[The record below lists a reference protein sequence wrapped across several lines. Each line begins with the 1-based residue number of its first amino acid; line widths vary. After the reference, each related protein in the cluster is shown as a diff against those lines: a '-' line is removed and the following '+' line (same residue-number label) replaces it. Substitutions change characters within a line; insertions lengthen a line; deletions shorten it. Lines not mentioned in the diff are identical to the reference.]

1 MNDAVAVRW
10 LTPTAQRGQPLWL
23 AAALLGR
30 RLALRLAEGAAPGM
44 PAALARELAFL
55 HDHAERA
62 QALALETDGA
72 AALPLPPLDTLCDTL
87 ELDDDARTLLLLAA
101 MPELHEGFGA
111 SFGAVHPR
119 AETRPTWGLFGRLV
133 SDDLRREAAQAL
145 LNDHPLFTLGLVRM
159 VGEVPLPERSLQ
171 LAPGLLG
178 ALQGQPRWPEALA
191 PLPGDPASLA
201 ADDWIGSDGVRQ
213 ALQLLAGDAP
223 ALVTLRGTPGPVLRM
238 RAQQLAAALDA
249 PVFELTAAA
258 DATPHGAAAPARE
271 AVLQV
276 LQQCLLLRTHAVW
289 LLGAAPPPALVSL
302 LLDWPAPL
310 VLAGAVPPA
319 LAASTRACCTLA
331 AVPLSRMAAA
341 RLWREILPELA
352 PHGALLA
359 ARYAVA
365 PQTLAQLR
373 QDLSPWLAQGLTP
386 PLTRCLAALKART
399 TRHDDGVARRIV
411 PSATWADLVLPA
423 PRLQALRGAVQRMQH
438 QQQVLDDWGFGRR
451 AVGTRGLRML
461 FSGLPGTG
469 KTLAAEVVA
478 QALHADL
485 LVIDLAQL
493 VSKWIGE
500 TEKNLAAAFDQ
511 AEGSGAVLFFD
522 EADALFGK
530 RTEVGDAHDRYANI
544 ESAYLL
550 ARLERFDG
558 VAVLATNLRGNLDHA
573 FLRRFELALEFA
585 EPGPA
590 ERAAIWRA
598 QFPPQAPLAG
608 DLDFDQLAALH
619 TLPGALIRN
628 AALGAAFLAAAEG
641 QPIARTHVER
651 ALQQE
656 YDKTGRIGPH

>member
-1 MNDAVAVRW
+1 MNDAVAGHW
-10 LTPTAQRGQPLWL
+10 LRPTAQRGQPLWL
-23 AAALLGR
+23 AAALQGR
-30 RLALRLAEGAAPGM
+30 RLALRMAETAPEA
-44 PAALARELAFL
+44 PAALARELRFL
-55 HDHAERA
+55 HHHADEA
-62 QALALETDGA
+62 EALAQEDEA
-72 AALPLPPLDTLCDTL
+72 AAAVPLPPLDALCDTL

-111 SFGAVHPR
+111 AFAALHARG
-119 AETRPTWGLFGRLV
+119 ETRPTWGLFCRLV
-133 SDDLRREAAQAL
+133 SNDLRREAAQAL
-145 LNDHPLFTLGLVRM
+145 LHGGPLFTLGLLRLS
-159 VGEVPLPERSLQ
+159 GEAPLPERSLQ
-171 LAPGLLG
+171 LAPGLLA
-178 ALQGQPRWPEALA
+178 ALQGQTRWPEGLS
-191 PLPGDPASLA
+191 PLPADPAAPA
-201 ADDWIGSDGVRQ
+201 ADDWIDRDGPRQ
-213 ALQLLAGDAP
+213 ALQLLAGDTP
-223 ALVTLRGTPGPVLRM
+223 ALVMLRGTPGPTLRM
-238 RAQQLAAALDA
+238 RTQQLAAALEA
-249 PVFELTAAA
+249 PVFEWTGPA
-258 DATPHGAAAPARE
+258 DASPHGAGAPGRD
-271 AVLQV
+271 AVQQV

-289 LLGAAPPPALVSL
+289 LLATTPPPAVTAL
-302 LLDWPAPL
+302 LQDWPAPL

-319 LAASTRACCTLA
+319 LAASTRACCTLEA
-331 AVPLSRMAAA
+331 PPLSRLAAA
-341 RLWREILPELA
+341 RLWRETLPELA
-352 PHGALLA
+352 PHGELLA
-359 ARYAVA
+359 ARYAVV

-373 QDLSPWLAQGLTP
+373 QDLLPWLAQGRTP
-386 PLTRCLAALKART
+386 PLAQCVAALKART
-399 TRHDDGVARRIV
+399 TRHDDGAARRIV
-411 PSATWADLVLPA
+411 PTATWSDLVLPA
-423 PRLQALRGAVQRMQH
+423 PRLQALRSAVQRMQH

-619 TLPGALIRN
+619 SLPGALIRN
-628 AALGAAFLAAAEG
+628 AALGAAFIAAAEG
-641 QPIARTHVER
+641 QPIARAHLER